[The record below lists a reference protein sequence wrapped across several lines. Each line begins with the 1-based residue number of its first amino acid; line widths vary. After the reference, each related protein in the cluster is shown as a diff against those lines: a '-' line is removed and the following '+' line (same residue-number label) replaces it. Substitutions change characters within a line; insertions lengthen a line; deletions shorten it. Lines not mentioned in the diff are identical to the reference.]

1 MRKTGNEIVDVSFQF
16 ALSIIEYTDILE
28 SKRKFVLSNQLLKS
42 GTSIG
47 ANIKEAQS
55 AESKS
60 DFIHKLKISAKEA
73 EETDYWLSLC
83 QYSEGYPDT
92 VDLQNNLNSI
102 KKLLSKII
110 SSSKNKQT
118 SPPIST
124 SAHHLIS
131 TSARQHISTPSHHRI
146 ISSANHH
153 ISTSSN
159 QHINFPLG

>member
-16 ALSIIEYTDILE
+16 ALNIIEYTDILE

-60 DFIHKLKISAKEA
+60 DFIHKLKISAKEV

-92 VDLQNNLNSI
+92 LDLQNNLNSI
-102 KKLLSKII
+102 KKLLSRII
-110 SSSKNKQT
+110 SSSKK
-118 SPPIST
+118 
-124 SAHHLIS
+124 
-131 TSARQHISTPSHHRI
+131 
-146 ISSANHH
+146 
-153 ISTSSN
+153 
-159 QHINFPLG
+159 

>member
-1 MRKTGNEIVDVSFQF
+1 MMRKTGNEIVDVSFQF

-55 AESKS
+55 AESKA

-83 QYSEGYPDT
+83 QYCEGYPDT
-92 VDLQNNLNSI
+92 LDLQNNLNSI
-102 KKLLSKII
+102 KKLLS
-110 SSSKNKQT
+110 
-118 SPPIST
+118 
-124 SAHHLIS
+124 
-131 TSARQHISTPSHHRI
+131 RI
-146 ISSANHH
+146 ISNSKK
-153 ISTSSN
+153 
-159 QHINFPLG
+159 